1 MEGYSDAELV
11 VRVGRLQDVE
21 DYDEE
26 CATCQ
31 KPNLLHNGACV
42 RSEKVEEEE
51 LLGIWKEF
59 RIKMKVVMKNVREER
74 EKRLWEVEIT
84 KDWKNVMRE
93 MNAWNNENIERLCGV
108 LVRSREES
116 ARQPSKVIKPAK
128 VPTY

>member
-1 MEGYSDAELV
+1 MKFVFVLEVFGVGIRVDQFLSVAVLTIKSRMEGYSDADLV

-26 CATCQ
+26 CVTCQ

-59 RIKMKVVMKNVREER
+59 RVRMKVVMKRKGRKR
-74 EKRLWEVEIT
+74 EKAPGSG
-84 KDWKNVMRE
+84 D
-93 MNAWNNENIERLCGV
+93 
-108 LVRSREES
+108 
-116 ARQPSKVIKPAK
+116 
-128 VPTY
+128 Y

>member
-1 MEGYSDAELV
+1 MLEVFGVGFRADQFLSVAVLIIESRMEGYTDANLV

-31 KPNLLHNGACV
+31 KPNLFHNGACV

-59 RIKMKVVMKNVREER
+59 RIKMKVIMKNVREKR
-74 EKRLWEVEIT
+74 EKRLREVEIT
-84 KDWKNVMRE
+84 MDGRM
-93 MNAWNNENIERLCGV
+93 
-108 LVRSREES
+108 S
-116 ARQPSKVIKPAK
+116 
-128 VPTY
+128 